1 METHIDWL
9 GCATFR
15 LKIGDLTIFL
25 DTYMDRVPSAP
36 KVGLSTA
43 NVTEADFI
51 LIGHSHFD
59 HLAGAETIASN
70 TGAIVVGSTETANVL
85 KNDGIDAAKLRIA
98 QGGERY
104 KLNDSVSVKV
114 FPSLH
119 SCIWIPNTFDAGTSK
134 PQTGHLYVTEDER
147 WCCRPSAGF
156 PDGTDPQL
164 IADIK
169 EHRENSLGSDKIGGA
184 LCYLI
189 ETPEGSIFFQ
199 DTSGCWTGI
208 VSDIRADVA
217 ILAMAGRPN
226 IDGEPI
232 QGSLSDY
239 IGIMTSML
247 KPKSVILGHH
257 DDWMPPTTKD
267 HSTHDSLGPVRDRI
281 SLVRPGT
288 ELLTPQYLDNTKLF
302 I

>member
-15 LKIGDLTIFL
+15 LKIGNLTIFL

-36 KVGLSTA
+36 KVGLSAA

-59 HLAGAETIASN
+59 HLAGAETISSN

-85 KNDGIDAAKLRIA
+85 KNEGIDAAKLRIA

-134 PQTGHLYVTEDER
+134 AQTGHLYVTEDER
-147 WCCRPSAGF
+147 WCCRPSASF

-164 IADIK
+164 IADI
-169 EHRENSLGSDKIGGA
+169 
-184 LCYLI
+184 
-189 ETPEGSIFFQ
+189 
-199 DTSGCWTGI
+199 
-208 VSDIRADVA
+208 
-217 ILAMAGRPN
+217 
-226 IDGEPI
+226 
-232 QGSLSDY
+232 
-239 IGIMTSML
+239 
-247 KPKSVILGHH
+247 
-257 DDWMPPTTKD
+257 
-267 HSTHDSLGPVRDRI
+267 
-281 SLVRPGT
+281 
-288 ELLTPQYLDNTKLF
+288 
-302 I
+302 

>member
-15 LKIGDLTIFL
+15 LKIGNLTIFL

-36 KVGLSTA
+36 KVGLSAA

-59 HLAGAETIASN
+59 HLAGAETISSN

-85 KNDGIDAAKLRIA
+85 KNEGIDAAKLRIA

-134 PQTGHLYVTEDER
+134 AQTGHLYVTEDER
-147 WCCRPSAGF
+147 WCCRPSASF

-239 IGIMTSML
+239 IGIMTGML

-267 HSTHDSLGPVRDRI
+267 HSSHDSLEPVRNRI
-281 SLVRPGT
+281 SLIRPGT
-288 ELLTPQYLDNTKLF
+288 ELVTPQYLDNTRIF

>member
-70 TGAIVVGSTETANVL
+70 TGAIVVGSTETVNVL

>member
-15 LKIGDLTIFL
+15 LKIGNLTIFL

-36 KVGLSTA
+36 KVGLSAA

-59 HLAGAETIASN
+59 HLAGAETISSN

-85 KNDGIDAAKLRIA
+85 KNEGIDAAKLRIA

-134 PQTGHLYVTEDER
+134 AQTGHLYVTEDER
-147 WCCRPSAGF
+147 WCCRPSASF

-239 IGIMTSML
+239 IGIMTGML

-267 HSTHDSLGPVRDRI
+267 HSSHDSLEPVRNRI
-281 SLVRPGT
+281 SLIRPGT
-288 ELLTPQYLDNTKLF
+288 ELVTPQYLDNTRLL

>member
-15 LKIGDLTIFL
+15 LKIGNLTIFL

-36 KVGLSTA
+36 KVGLSAA

-59 HLAGAETIASN
+59 HLAGAETISSN

-85 KNDGIDAAKLRIA
+85 KNEGIDAAKLRIA

-134 PQTGHLYVTEDER
+134 AQSGHLYVTEDER
-147 WCCRPSAGF
+147 WCCRPSASF

-239 IGIMTSML
+239 IGIMTGML

-267 HSTHDSLGPVRDRI
+267 HSSHDSLEPVRNRI
-281 SLVRPGT
+281 SLIRPGT
-288 ELLTPQYLDNTKLF
+288 ELVTPQYLDNTRLF